1 MSDLNWVINQV
12 RRGVFHNEGGQKDV
26 FAARER
32 GLHVCC
38 RFPGRGRHSGF
49 RASNI
54 TTKKEKLVYL
64 YPYIYGYFIAPITG
78 MFN

>member
-54 TTKKEKLVYL
+54 TTKKKNWFI
-64 YPYIYGYFIAPITG
+64 YILTFMGILLLQ
-78 MFN
+78 